1 MGIPIVGLVDTN
13 SDPDSVIILFL
24 EMMMHKSISLLARL
38 VSNACLEGAEKAT
51 GIRGDGDGPVIV
63 KKSDLDKKEKVD
75 AKTSSDA
82 KEKKQAKEES
92 QPRMFLRKMNL
103 YQNRKNPMR

>member
-1 MGIPIVGLVDTN
+1 M
-13 SDPDSVIILFL
+13 
-24 EMMMHKSISLLARL
+24 LALKELR
-38 VSNACLEGAEKAT
+38 KPR

-82 KEKKQAKEES
+82 KEKKHAKQESPAENVSEENES
-92 QPRMFLRKMNL
+92 VLEQKEPNEV
-103 YQNRKNPMR
+103 KND

>member
-1 MGIPIVGLVDTN
+1 MDYIIPGNDDAIR
-13 SDPDSVIILFL
+13 
-24 EMMMHKSISLLARL
+24 SISLLARL

-75 AKTSSDA
+75 AKTSSDS
-82 KEKKQAKEES
+82 KEKQAKEES
-92 QPRMFLRKMNL
+92 PAENVSEENESVSEQKD
-103 YQNRKNPMR
+103 PMR

>member
-1 MGIPIVGLVDTN
+1 MDYIIPGNDDAIR
-13 SDPDSVIILFL
+13 
-24 EMMMHKSISLLARL
+24 SISLLARL

-75 AKTSSDA
+75 AKTSSDS
-82 KEKKQAKEES
+82 KKKKQAKEES
-92 QPRMFLRKMNL
+92 PAENVSEENESVSEQKESNEV
-103 YQNRKNPMR
+103 KE

>member
-1 MGIPIVGLVDTN
+1 MDYIIPGNDDAIR
-13 SDPDSVIILFL
+13 
-24 EMMMHKSISLLARL
+24 SISLLTRL

-51 GIRGDGDGPVIV
+51 GIRGDGDGPLIV

-92 QPRMFLRKMNL
+92 PAENVSEENESVSEQKESNEV
-103 YQNRKNPMR
+103 KE